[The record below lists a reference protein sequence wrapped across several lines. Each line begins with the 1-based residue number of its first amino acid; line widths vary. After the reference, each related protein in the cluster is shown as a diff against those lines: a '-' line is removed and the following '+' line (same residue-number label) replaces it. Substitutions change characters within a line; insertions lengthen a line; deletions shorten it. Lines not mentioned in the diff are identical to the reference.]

1 MAVTTTQNPR
11 LVGSRLSASDPA
23 VDGDAFTGTA
33 DVTLTTVSRGIYIAA
48 DGDIKVD
55 FLGGI
60 DGRTTST
67 AITFVGVKGGTIL
80 PIAVT
85 KIYDTG
91 TTVSGVIL
99 Y

>member
-1 MAVTTTQNPR
+1 MPVTTQNPR
-11 LVGSRLSASDPA
+11 LIGHISPDDPA

-33 DVTLTTVSRGIYIAA
+33 DVTLTTVSRGIYIAS
-48 DGDIKVD
+48 DGNLTVD
-55 FLGGI
+55 FYGGI
-60 DGRTTST
+60 DGRTVST
-67 AITFVGVKGGTIL
+67 NITFVGVKQGTIL

-85 KIYDTG
+85 KVYDTG